1 MSKALEA
8 QLRMARVKEQRPFA
22 VNDSG
27 LNEAWLTS
35 QSQLMVISQQ
45 WAGTITA
52 GPAAVFLRQGIVS
65 RFVSLELLTRQY
77 TGEVDI
83 LRFNAIVV
91 SSDAFC

>member
-1 MSKALEA
+1 
-8 QLRMARVKEQRPFA
+8 MARVKEQRPFA

-27 LNEAWLTS
+27 LNEAWFTS

-65 RFVSLELLTRQY
+65 LTRQY

-83 LRFNAIVV
+83 VRFSAIVV

>member
-1 MSKALEA
+1 
-8 QLRMARVKEQRPFA
+8 MARVKEQRPFA
-22 VNDSG
+22 ANDSG
-27 LNEAWLTS
+27 LNEAWFTS

-65 RFVSLELLTRQY
+65 LTRQY

-83 LRFNAIVV
+83 LRFSAIVV

>member
-1 MSKALEA
+1 
-8 QLRMARVKEQRPFA
+8 MARVKEQRPFA

-27 LNEAWLTS
+27 LNEAWFRS

-65 RFVSLELLTRQY
+65 LTRQY

-83 LRFNAIVV
+83 LRFSAIVV

>member
-1 MSKALEA
+1 
-8 QLRMARVKEQRPFA
+8 MARVKEQRPFA

-27 LNEAWLTS
+27 LNEAWFTS

-65 RFVSLELLTRQY
+65 LTRQY

-83 LRFNAIVV
+83 LRFSAIVV